1 MVGLINPR
9 VPVRRTLDV
18 EIFTVESF
26 VALNPD
32 EVAANHEVLAT
43 SSEVRML
50 VSR

>member
-1 MVGLINPR
+1 MVVLINPR

-32 EVAANHEVLAT
+32 EVAANHEVPSHQFRSADA
-43 SSEVRML
+43 RF
-50 VSR
+50 